1 MSLRFAAPTLLGLA
15 GLSLAA
21 PAAAQSDGLRQLG
34 AHQHG
39 AAQLAIAAD
48 ASGAV
53 LAELTTPAF
62 NLYVFEHAPR
72 TDAER
77 AVVAEAARALSSG
90 AMLGFPERAGC
101 TLAETRI
108 SGADGDHDAED
119 HHHDEDDAHDHD
131 HDHAH
136 DDHDHEHEHDHDAGG
151 HADIVV
157 SWSYACANTGAINRV
172 ELGGLFGAFPAFET
186 VETQFFDGARA
197 AAADLTGANPTLRI
211 D

>member
-1 MSLRFAAPTLLGLA
+1 MTMRFVAPTLLGLA

-21 PAAAQSDGLRQLG
+21 PAAAQSDSLRQLG

-39 AAQLAIAAD
+39 VAQLAFAAD

-77 AVVAEAARALSSG
+77 AVVADAARALSSG
-90 AMLGFPERAGC
+90 AMLSVSERAGC
-101 TLAETRI
+101 TLTDTRI
-108 SGADGDHDAED
+108 SGASDQ
-119 HHHDEDDAHDHD
+119 
-131 HDHAH
+131 HA
-136 DDHDHEHEHDHDAGG
+136 HDHEHEHDGEADDHDHAHDHDHAAGG
-151 HADIVV
+151 HTDIVV
-157 SWSYACANTGAINRV
+157 SWSLDCADTDAINRV
-172 ELGGLFGAFPAFET
+172 DLGGLFAAFEAFET
-186 VETQFFDGARA
+186 VEVRFFDGARA
-197 AAADLTGANPTLRI
+197 AAADLTPANSVLRI